1 MSARWLGILAL
12 VVIAAAGAAA
22 RPGDT
27 PAALASA
34 PVAFVDVQFDTG
46 VSVQSLRDDG
56 LPPTLAEQ
64 GFRRLPVPEGMTAEA
79 FAEQLRGR
87 PDVLSAVPDAPV
99 YAAKLPSDP
108 YYAPNQAQYLDLV
121 GAPGAWDIHTG
132 SNQVVV
138 AVIDSGLD
146 VAHPEFAGRLWENL
160 IDNKGDGIDRD
171 ANKCVNDRYGCR
183 FVSLTTA
190 NAALCGYTSSL
201 PSGQILDDMGS
212 SASNIGSHGT
222 LVSGIIGAAG
232 NNGQGIAGVAWNVRL
247 MTVKVLDCQGEGR
260 MPDVADG
267 IEYAV
272 RNGARIINVSVASKP
287 GDQEADSPRL
297 RAALQLAQDM
307 GVIVVA
313 AAGNHPVGSS
323 QAGTAYPAAYTEF
336 ANLIA
341 VGASNNLNGNRWA
354 PYSNYGP
361 AIDFAAPGN
370 RLVSTTR
377 TDIGLTNPYAEIGD
391 PKDGYDGGTSYSTPL
406 VSGMFAL
413 MMSRNSRLSAA
424 DYIKAARD
432 AATPAEAAPHGQNWA
447 GSGIINM
454 AAAVARV
461 PMSISG
467 SPLKDWKDVPG
478 GTQIEAFVEGAK
490 CGETSAQGFGR
501 VSFYAVKIASAA
513 ETPGCGLAGRKVQL
527 YVGGSPATPEF
538 TWAQANEDLGLVGK
552 DVSSVSATPG
562 GLIVQQLN
570 GQWSNVA
577 HLDPTGPLPGAASG
591 LPTPWNV
598 IYRWDPL
605 KMFLDLPG
613 AYLRFARLAP
623 AYVSDYPVIQQYDA
637 YWVDAPV
644 ANMATLNPNPPPGR
658 TVELK
663 PGWNNF
669 TFTGTSKSVADA
681 LAGVKYTQVLQFDN
695 PTSTWLSYLP
705 GQPRYLNDF
714 GGLFQF
720 RVYWVYV
727 SEPATLVMQ

>member
-12 VVIAAAGAAA
+12 VLAVVGGAAA
-22 RPGDT
+22 KPGSV
-27 PAALASA
+27 PAAPLSPPAA
-34 PVAFVDVQFDTG
+34 YVDVQFNTG
-46 VSVQSLRDDG
+46 VSAQALRDDG

-64 GFRRLPVPEGMTAEA
+64 GFRRLAVPEGQTADE
-79 FAEQLRGR
+79 FAAELRGR
-87 PDVLSAVPDAPV
+87 PDVLSAVADAPV
-99 YAAKLPSDP
+99 YAAALPSDP
-108 YYAPNQAQYLDLV
+108 YYGPNQAQYLEMI
-121 GAPGAWDIHTG
+121 GAPGAWESHTG
-132 SNQVVV
+132 SNQVIV
-138 AVIDSGLD
+138 ALVDSGLD
-146 VAHPEFAGRLWENL
+146 VTHPEFAGRLWENAA
-160 IDNKGDGIDRD
+160 DNKSDGIDRD
-171 ANKCVNDRYGCR
+171 GNKCTNDRYGCR

-190 NAALCGYTSSL
+190 NAAMCGYTSSL
-201 PSGQILDDMGS
+201 PNGQILDDMGT

-222 LVSGIIGAAG
+222 LVAGIIGAAG

-272 RNGARIINVSVASKP
+272 RNGARIVNVSVASRP

-313 AAGNHPVGSS
+313 AAGNHPIGSS

-377 TDIGLTNPYAEIGD
+377 TDIGLANPYAEIGD
-391 PKDGYDGGTSYSTPL
+391 PRDGYDGGTSYSTPL

-413 MMSRNSRLSAA
+413 MISRNSKLTAA

-432 AATPAEAAPHGQNWA
+432 AATPAEPASHGQNWA

-454 AAAVARV
+454 AAAVARI
-461 PMSISG
+461 PMALSG
-467 SPLKDWKDVPG
+467 APLRDWKDVPG
-478 GTQIEAFVEGAK
+478 GTPIEAFIDGTK
-490 CGETSAQGFGR
+490 CGETTAQAFGR
-501 VSFYAVKIASAA
+501 LSYYAIKVASAA
-513 ETPGCGLAGRKVQL
+513 ATPGCGLPGRNVEL
-527 YVGGSPATPEF
+527 YVGGSPATPVL
-538 TWAQANEDLGLVGK
+538 TWGGSNEDLGIAGK
-552 DVSSVSATPG
+552 DVSSVSAAPG
-562 GLIVQQLN
+562 AIIVQQLN

-577 HLDPTGPLPGAASG
+577 HLDPAGPLPGAAPG

-605 KMFLDLPG
+605 KLFLDTPG
-613 AYLRFARLAP
+613 AYYRFARLAP

-637 YWVDAPV
+637 YWVDAPA
-644 ANMATLNPNPPPGR
+644 ANMATANPGPPPGR
-658 TVELK
+658 TVQLQ

-669 TFTGTSKSVADA
+669 TYTGTSKAVADA
-681 LAGVKYTQVLQFDN
+681 LAGVSYTQVLQFDN
-695 PTSTWLSYLP
+695 PTSVWLSHLP
-705 GQPRYLNDF
+705 GQPRYQNDF

-720 RVYWVYV
+720 KVYWVYV
-727 SEPATLVMQ
+727 TAPATLSMN